1 MTAHKSGQKWIR
13 FMKIPPY
20 RYITYL
26 MLVQITMI
34 SYIIK
39 FLFHIIC
46 WKEPLWYLRKAFI
59 LYKLDRELF
68 WCFKLHN
75 EQNWIHT
82 PWRIIGT
89 TMQIAIYMFKNK
101 TIPKSISYFFFLF
114 IYFFVILFKVLFP
127 PKINMVLLFQTSS
140 NVKKFFLENIIVSFV
155 LNSLKVQNMLWR
167 ILWRKLDSI
176 IDTRILFNQFLKIY
190 PLEFQVK
197 EVQVDVH
204 LMYNNIHSYTNFYWN
219 WIFVLS
225 YIWQNILCMLHEP
238 WLWKLWDFGIM
249 I

>member
-1 MTAHKSGQKWIR
+1 MTAHKSGQKRMR
-13 FMKIPPY
+13 FMKIPPF

-59 LYKLDRELF
+59 LYKLDRELI

-89 TMQIAIYMFKNK
+89 TLQIAIYIFKNK
-101 TIPKSISYFFFLF
+101 TISKSIFYFFLF
-114 IYFFVILFKVLFP
+114 IYFLLLCLKYFFLPKSTWFYYFKPQVMSKSSSL
-127 PKINMVLLFQTSS
+127 KTLLFLLSWI
-140 NVKKFFLENIIVSFV
+140 L
-155 LNSLKVQNMLWR
+155 QNMLWR

-190 PLEFQVK
+190 PLVPSKRSTSWCSF
-197 EVQVDVH
+197 DV
-204 LMYNNIHSYTNFYWN
+204 IHSTNFYWN